1 VHEDAEEE
9 HPPKAGSSMEE
20 SPFPPTDGTLDR
32 ALTVVAYLREHCPWD
47 GKQTAR
53 TLIPHLL
60 EESAEVVD
68 AILEGDTDTLRAE
81 LGDLLLNVA
90 FQFVIAEE
98 AGAFTPEEV
107 VESLEAK
114 MIRRHPHVFGDGE
127 KIPWEV
133 VKARERSEG
142 AARKAPGDRTH
153 PGVLE
158 DLSKG
163 LAPLVRAHRIQ
174 QKVAGVGFDWD
185 DARGALAKVR
195 EELAEVE
202 EQMLR
207 GERGTDG
214 SPGRDEALH
223 EEIGDLLFS
232 VVNLAR
238 LSGIH
243 ASISLEDA
251 NRKFTHR
258 FRALEGLARERGV
271 EIPGASL
278 AELDELW
285 DEVKRSE
292 RNTDSLQ

>member
-9 HPPKAGSSMEE
+9 HPQNAGSSMGK

-47 GKQTAR
+47 RNQTAR

-68 AILEGDTDTLRAE
+68 AILEGDTDTLRGE

-98 AGAFTPEEV
+98 TGAFTPEEV
-107 VESLEAK
+107 VEALEAK

-127 KIPWEV
+127 RVPWEV
-133 VKARERSEG
+133 VKARERAEG
-142 AARKAPGDRTH
+142 TTRKAPEDGKL

-174 QKVAGVGFDWD
+174 QKVAGVGFDWE

-202 EQMLR
+202 EQMVR
-207 GERGTDG
+207 AQEEMDPR
-214 SPGRDEALH
+214 PGREQALH

-251 NRKFTHR
+251 NRKFTRR
-258 FRALEGLARERGV
+258 FRALESLARERGV

-278 AELDELW
+278 ADLDELW

-292 RNTDSLQ
+292 RDAGPPQ